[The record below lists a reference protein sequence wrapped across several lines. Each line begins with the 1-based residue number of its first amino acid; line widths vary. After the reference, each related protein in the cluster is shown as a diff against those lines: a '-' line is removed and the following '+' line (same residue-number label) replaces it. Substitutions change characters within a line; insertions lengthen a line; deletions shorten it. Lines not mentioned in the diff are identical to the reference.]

1 MKIVDVLPS
10 KRSFFY
16 GGSWVDPI
24 DSLMVENFNPSTG
37 ESLGLV
43 PVASDH
49 DVDKV
54 VSAARKG
61 FHEWRQVQPLER
73 ARIVREMARI
83 VEKNS
88 EELALLDSVD
98 GGNPVTEL
106 KLDQKMSVQLIDF
119 FAGLVTE
126 MKGTTVPAGLNELN
140 LSIREPVG
148 VVVRI
153 NPFNHPFMF
162 NAAKAAAPLVA
173 GNSIIVKPPEQA
185 PLSGL
190 RLAELLEGLFPAGVF
205 NVITGGTDT
214 GRALSMHQDVA
225 KVALIGSVETGKAV
239 LRSAAETIKPVLLE
253 LGGKN
258 ALIAFPDSDPKA
270 VAKATVTGMNFGW
283 CGQSCGSTSRSFI
296 HKSIYKEFL
305 KYLKEYASKFEPGI
319 PSDPNTTMGAL
330 ISKQHLDRV
339 MGFIKSAKE
348 QGAVL
353 VCGGKQSGN
362 PILKNGFFVEP
373 TIFTEVTHEMRI
385 ANEEIFGPVHA
396 VSIWDNEEK
405 MLKEVNGLKYGLT
418 CSIWTNK
425 LQKAH
430 QFVRQV
436 EAGYIWV
443 NEVGRHFL
451 GTPFGGQKQSSMG
464 REECLEELLSFTQ
477 EKHIHFNMTK

>member
-1 MKIVDVLPS
+1 MKIVDVLPA

-16 GGSWVDPI
+16 GGRWVDPI
-24 DSLMVENFNPSTG
+24 DLSMVENFNPSTG

-162 NAAKAAAPLVA
+162 NAAKAALVQWMA
-173 GNSIIVKPPEQA
+173 FTSLASWSCTALQFPP
-185 PLSGL
+185 
-190 RLAELLEGLFPAGVF
+190 F
-205 NVITGGTDT
+205 
-214 GRALSMHQDVA
+214 
-225 KVALIGSVETGKAV
+225 
-239 LRSAAETIKPVLLE
+239 
-253 LGGKN
+253 
-258 ALIAFPDSDPKA
+258 
-270 VAKATVTGMNFGW
+270 
-283 CGQSCGSTSRSFI
+283 
-296 HKSIYKEFL
+296 
-305 KYLKEYASKFEPGI
+305 
-319 PSDPNTTMGAL
+319 
-330 ISKQHLDRV
+330 
-339 MGFIKSAKE
+339 
-348 QGAVL
+348 
-353 VCGGKQSGN
+353 
-362 PILKNGFFVEP
+362 
-373 TIFTEVTHEMRI
+373 
-385 ANEEIFGPVHA
+385 
-396 VSIWDNEEK
+396 
-405 MLKEVNGLKYGLT
+405 
-418 CSIWTNK
+418 
-425 LQKAH
+425 
-430 QFVRQV
+430 
-436 EAGYIWV
+436 
-443 NEVGRHFL
+443 
-451 GTPFGGQKQSSMG
+451 SS
-464 REECLEELLSFTQ
+464 
-477 EKHIHFNMTK
+477 